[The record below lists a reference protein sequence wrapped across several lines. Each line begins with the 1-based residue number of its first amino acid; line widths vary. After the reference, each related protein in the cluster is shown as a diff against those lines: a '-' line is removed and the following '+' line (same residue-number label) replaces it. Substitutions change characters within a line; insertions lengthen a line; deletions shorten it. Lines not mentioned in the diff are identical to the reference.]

1 MCWWYFGGPGWA
13 FWWIFP
19 LIGIGFMIVMCF
31 VMSRFFRARPR
42 FCGPMPADEASDLRR
57 EIRELKEELAR
68 LKK

>member
-1 MCWWYFGGPGWA
+1 M
-13 FWWIFP
+13 
-19 LIGIGFMIVMCF
+19 IGIGFMIVMCF